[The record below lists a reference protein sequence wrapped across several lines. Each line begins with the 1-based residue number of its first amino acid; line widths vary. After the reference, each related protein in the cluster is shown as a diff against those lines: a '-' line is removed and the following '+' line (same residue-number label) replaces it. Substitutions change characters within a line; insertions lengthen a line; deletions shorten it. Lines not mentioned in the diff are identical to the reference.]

1 MHQGWISRLRR
12 IRRATAQVVAVA
24 MLLPALFSLLP
35 QPALSAA
42 AQLEQDLARALC
54 SESGSHS
61 TAPEGHAGHE
71 GSASCILC
79 AACASAG
86 STGLSGAAGGVS
98 LALPERGMG
107 QRLAAQRPRQ
117 HLPAPSGGS
126 PPRGPPFV

>member
-1 MHQGWISRLRR
+1 MHRGWLSRLRFTR
-12 IRRATAQVVAVA
+12 HVTAQLVAVA
-24 MLLPALFSLLP
+24 MLLPALLSLLP

-54 SESGSHS
+54 SESGTHPA
-61 TAPEGHAGHE
+61 APQDHARHE

-86 STGLSGAAGGVS
+86 GPGLSGAAGGVS
-98 LALPERGMG
+98 LAPPDLGMG
-107 QRLAAQRPRQ
+107 LRLAAQLPRQ

-126 PPRGPPFV
+126 PPRGPPIV